1 MKPDFRL
8 RKFGVNFTRL
18 LSLSALGGLLAT
30 GVFSPATQA
39 QTTSPLRGDGLAI
52 VASIRPLAL
61 IANDILAGHGSAVA
75 LINAGDSPHHTTL
88 TPSARLKAA
97 RADMLIWVG
106 EDLEVALGG
115 LFAEDPRTLTTSEL
129 DGILLDDA
137 ESEAHS
143 SEHGADLHLW
153 LSTENAERIGEAV
166 ADAASRLD
174 AANADHYA
182 ASLARFKS
190 QQAENRNAFAAEFAA
205 LKNAGQ
211 QSGLQDRGRF
221 AVYHD
226 AYQYFEQEFGLRHS
240 VALLVD
246 PERAPSIRELAAVR
260 EALSAARPSCLLTE
274 PDADAGLIAT
284 ATQVLAQTAPLRQIE
299 VDILGRNIND
309 GEDGYT
315 RLMRAVVAD
324 FVECLR

>member
-1 MKPDFRL
+1 MKSDSWLQQFSL
-8 RKFGVNFTRL
+8 LFTCRGTLGAL
-18 LSLSALGGLLAT
+18 LLTSVLSS
-30 GVFSPATQA
+30 VTQA
-39 QTTSPLRGDGLAI
+39 QTPIALRGDGLEI
-52 VASIRPLAL
+52 VTSIRPLAL
-61 IANDILAGHGSAVA
+61 IANDILDGHGAAAA
-75 LINAGDSPHHTTL
+75 LIDAGDSPHHTML

-106 EDLEVALGG
+106 EDLEVALAG
-115 LFAEDPRTLTTSEL
+115 LFVNDPRTLTTSQI
-129 DGILLDDA
+129 DGILLDEA
-137 ESEAHS
+137 ESDEHS

-153 LSTENAERIGEAV
+153 LSTKNAERIGEAV
-166 ADAASRLD
+166 ANAASKLD

-190 QQAENRNAFAAEFAA
+190 RQAENRKAFAAEIAA
-205 LKNAGQ
+205 LKNTGKQ
-211 QSGLQDRGRF
+211 PDIQDRDRF

-226 AYQYFEQEFGLRHS
+226 AYQYFEQEYGLRHS

-246 PERAPSIRELAAVR
+246 PERAPSIRELASVR
-260 EALSAARPSCLLTE
+260 EELNTASPRCLLTE

-284 ATQVLAQTAPLRQIE
+284 ATKGLALTAPLRQIE
-299 VDILGRNIND
+299 VDILGRNIDD

-324 FVECLR
+324 FVDCLR

>member
-30 GVFSPATQA
+30 GVFSPVTQA

-52 VASIRPLAL
+52 VTSIRPLAL

-75 LINAGDSPHHTTL
+75 LIDTGDSPHHTTL

-174 AANADHYA
+174 AANADHYV

-226 AYQYFEQEFGLRHS
+226 AYQYFEHEFGLRHS

-260 EALSAARPSCLLTE
+260 EALSVSRPSCLLTE

-299 VDILGRNIND
+299 VDILGRNIDD

>member
-1 MKPDFRL
+1 MKSDSWL
-8 RKFGVNFTRL
+8 QKFSMLFICRGT
-18 LSLSALGGLLAT
+18 LGGLLLTSVLSTVA
-30 GVFSPATQA
+30 QA
-39 QTTSPLRGDGLAI
+39 QTPTALRGDGLEIAT
-52 VASIRPLAL
+52 SIRPLAL
-61 IANDILAGHGSAVA
+61 IANDILDGHGAAAA
-75 LINAGDSPHHTTL
+75 LIDAGDSPHHTML

-97 RADMLIWVG
+97 RADLLIWVG
-106 EDLEVALGG
+106 EDLEVALAD
-115 LFAEDPRTLTTSEL
+115 LFVNDPRTLTTSQI
-129 DGILLDDA
+129 DGILLDEA
-137 ESEAHS
+137 EPDEHS

-153 LSTENAERIGEAV
+153 LSTKNAERIGEAV
-166 ADAASRLD
+166 ANAASKLD

-190 QQAENRNAFAAEFAA
+190 RQAENRKAFAAEIAA
-205 LKNAGQ
+205 LNKTGQ
-211 QSGLQDRGRF
+211 QPDVQDRDRF

-226 AYQYFEQEFGLRHS
+226 AYQYFEYEYGLRHS

-260 EALSAARPSCLLTE
+260 EQLSAAQPRCLLTE

-284 ATQVLAQTAPLRQIE
+284 ATKRLAQIAPLRQIE
-299 VDILGRNIND
+299 VDILGRNIDD